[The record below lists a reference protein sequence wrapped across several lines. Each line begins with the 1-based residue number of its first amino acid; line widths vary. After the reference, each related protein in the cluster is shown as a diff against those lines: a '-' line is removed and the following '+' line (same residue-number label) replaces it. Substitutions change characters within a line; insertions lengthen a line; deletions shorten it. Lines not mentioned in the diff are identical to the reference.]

1 MLYEQTLG
9 RLPSASLHLSGRAH
23 GPLVSEIAFVGLG
36 LQKAGRS
43 CWAQFWSPPKV
54 CQPVTHLLWTP

>member
-43 CWAQFWSPPKV
+43 CWAQF
-54 CQPVTHLLWTP
+54 